1 MVCAYN
7 GQRNGLTEL
16 ADTLSLQTDEGIVS
30 LRRVTLDW
38 EPSRLQ
44 RGPYTGR
51 GAKPTG
57 LVSDRTRLRAL
68 SPHTLPNVLS
78 KLPRRSHMLLDLRLQ
93 MPRSCLPIIPRVAD
107 AVGAEDEFV

>member
-7 GQRNGLTEL
+7 GQRNGPTEL

-30 LRRVTLDW
+30 FRRVALDW

-78 KLPRRSHMLLDLRLQ
+78 KIPSSSPYAPRYRSANA
-93 MPRSCLPIIPRVAD
+93 SCLPVVGRVAD
-107 AVGAEDEFV
+107 AAGEEDEFV